1 MSLTQVKDGDDA
13 MDDGACMQTE
23 TLNFRDVV
31 GADVRQAFP
40 LAQATGTAA
49 ALDDWIAFA
58 TEATAAK
65 SHRRHG
71 IRALVND
78 QGTYVGL
85 MMFTIANDP
94 RHVAAF
100 EITHLLALNR
110 VTAEALLKEA
120 VRLAEANGCA
130 LMRAAVSVG
139 DMWLGDFLRRRGF
152 TLERHL
158 LACPVKPRAS

>member
-1 MSLTQVKDGDDA
+1 MH
-13 MDDGACMQTE
+13 TE
-23 TLNFRDVV
+23 QLIFRDVA

-49 ALDDWIAFA
+49 ALDDWLAFA
-58 TEATAAK
+58 MDAAGAK
-65 SHRRHG
+65 SEGRHG

-78 QGTYVGL
+78 QGTFVGL
-85 MMFTIANDP
+85 MMFALTSDP
-94 RHVAAF
+94 RHGTVF

-110 VTAEALLKEA
+110 ITAEALIQEGL
-120 VRLAEANGCA
+120 RLAEASGCR
-130 LMRAAVSVG
+130 LVRTAVSVG

-158 LACPVKPRAS
+158 LARALTPQSP